1 MQITIKG
8 ELTLAEIR
16 QALYEKLHEL
26 EDHFAVSHSQGAT
39 LYVNPT
45 NGVGDAVVPH
55 QKDGRALHKLHC
67 NGPYKS
73 AADDLKV

>member
-16 QALYEKLHEL
+16 QALFEQLHDL
-26 EDHFAVSHSQGAT
+26 EDRYAISHSLGAT

-45 NGVGDAVVPH
+45 NSVGDAVVPH
-55 QKDGRALHKLHC
+55 HQDGRALQKLHC